1 MTPVKEQK
9 MTKAEVAAA
18 LRQKT
23 QAADHASN
31 FLASMI
37 AQFNYA
43 NDIAIRRMAEMTNA
57 TRHGRG
63 RDEQDR
69 S

>member
-1 MTPVKEQK
+1 MTR
-9 MTKAEVAAA
+9 AEVAAA
-18 LRQKT
+18 LQQKT

-31 FLASMI
+31 FLAGVI

-43 NDIAIRRMAEMTNA
+43 NDTAIRRMAEMTHA

-69 S
+69 T